1 MLLWRVNQKNKIM
14 KKHTIYY
21 VIGAVLVGTGIYLYS
36 SRQKAIEKINL
47 APPMVV
53 TEEKDGVVTTTTT
66 ETTVFTALD
75 KLKELLNSIKTK
87 GASTPPING

>member
-1 MLLWRVNQKNKIM
+1 M

-36 SRQKAIEKINL
+36 SKKSKNNQVTVNL
-47 APPMVV
+47 NPPMEVAEEVV
-53 TEEKDGVVTTTTT
+53 DKT

-75 KLKELLNSIKTK
+75 KLKALIDSIKSK
-87 GASTPPING
+87 GATTPPIKA